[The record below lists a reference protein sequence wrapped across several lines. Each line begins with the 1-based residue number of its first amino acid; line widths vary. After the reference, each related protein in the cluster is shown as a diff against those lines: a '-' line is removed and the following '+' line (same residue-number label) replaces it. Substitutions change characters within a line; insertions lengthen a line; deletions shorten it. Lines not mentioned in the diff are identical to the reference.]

1 MHLMDMAIIA
11 VIVLALFGA
20 KTLQSVAH
28 NAGKTAAQMKQAK
41 NQVMS
46 DLGVDDLKKAT
57 EALPRIPLSP
67 QQAVRQYILNDSSKK
82 TSAEEVSA
90 PSVTSSAASK
100 SINPAI
106 EG

>member
-1 MHLMDMAIIA
+1 MRIMDMAIIA

-28 NAGKTAAQMKQAK
+28 SAGKTAAQMKQAK
-41 NQVMS
+41 KQVMS

-57 EALPRIPLSP
+57 EALPRIPLNP
-67 QQAVRQYILNDSSKK
+67 QQAVKQYILSDTSKK
-82 TSAEEVSA
+82 APAEEAS
-90 PSVTSSAASK
+90 TSSSPAAK
-100 SINPAI
+100 SMKPAI